1 MEIQRLSNTEV
12 YTSLDSEPRGLS
24 EREANLRLAR
34 YGPNEIQ
41 EIKGPPA
48 INKFLANFYHLFAV
62 LLWVGA
68 VLSFVAGLPEL
79 GWAIIAVIIINAV
92 FSFWQEHKAEEATE
106 ALKRMLPGHSKV
118 MREGEVKE
126 ILATDLVPGDVLVL
140 EEGDDISADARL
152 VQAFEM
158 RTVNATLT
166 GESDPVRRTSEPVPG
181 SDIALAV
188 SPNIVFAGTS
198 VATGSGRAVVYATGD
213 ATEFGKIA
221 GLTQK
226 IAEELSPLQKEMVF
240 VTRVVAVLAVGLGT
254 LFFVLGSSVAG
265 LSMPVALI
273 FAIGIIVANVPE
285 GLLPTVTL
293 SLAFGVERMAK
304 KNALI
309 KKLSSVETLG
319 STTVICTD
327 KTGTLTQNEMTV
339 RELWVDGKVITVG
352 GAGYEPVGLFRD
364 DGRVL
369 KQPQLDSWA
378 EFFRSALLCTTT
390 RLVAPAPGERAWKV
404 IGDPT
409 EAALLVVGKKAGQ
422 DIDAEFSAYPRI
434 YLLPFESVRKRMSSI
449 HEHNSRRV
457 AYVKGSPKEI
467 LDLSTR
473 VMFNGEVV
481 AIDSALK
488 AQLAERIDDFARR
501 GLRVLAIARRQL
513 TPDTSFFSTDTIE
526 RELVFLGL
534 MAMLDPPRPAVKNA
548 VRLAHRAGIKI
559 IMITGDYGLTA
570 ESIARQIG
578 IIEGQATVVSGPDLE
593 GMPDERLRDVVVEEN
608 VIFARVASEHK
619 MRVVD
624 ALRSHGEIVAV
635 TGDGVNDA
643 PALKRADIGI
653 AMGASGT
660 DVAREAAD
668 MVLTDDNF
676 ASIVAAIEEGRAVYD
691 NIRRFITY
699 IFASNIPEMVP
710 FILFVMLG
718 IPLPLTI
725 LQILAIDLGT
735 DLAPALALGS
745 EPPEPDVMDR
755 PPRPRNKRLLDISL
769 IARAYLFLGL
779 IEAAAGM
786 AGYYF
791 IYYQNGWRPGQTLDA
806 TGEVYVLATTMV
818 LASIVTMQIGNG
830 FAVRTERASILR
842 KGFFTNK
849 FYLLGIASEVLFIA
863 LIVYVPFLQRIF
875 HTAALRYTDWLFLFL
890 LTPTILLADEIRK
903 WLVRSRLLSSRSGGR
918 GMSGPATRSRVDSR
932 RRAA

>member
-24 EREANLRLAR
+24 DREANLRLER
-34 YGPNEIQ
+34 YGPNEIR
-41 EIKGPPA
+41 EIKGPPL

-68 VLSFVAGLPEL
+68 GLSFVAGLPEL
-79 GWAIIAVIIINAV
+79 GWAIIAVIIINAL
-92 FSFWQEHKAEEATE
+92 FSFWQEHKAEKATE
-106 ALKRMLPGHSKV
+106 ALKRLLPSYSKV
-118 MREGEVKE
+118 LREGEVKE
-126 ILATDLVPGDVLVL
+126 ILATALVPGDVLIL
-140 EEGDDISADARL
+140 EEGDNISADARL

-166 GESDPVRRTSEPVPG
+166 GESAPVRRTSAPIPG
-181 SDIALAV
+181 PDIALV
-188 SPNIVFAGTS
+188 ESPNIVFAGTN
-198 VATGSGRAVVYATGD
+198 VATGSGRAVAYATGD

-221 GLTQK
+221 GLTQQ
-226 IAEELSPLQKEMVF
+226 IATDLSPLQKEMVF

-254 LFFVLGSSVAG
+254 LFFVLGSELAG
-265 LSMPVALI
+265 LSMPVALL

-293 SLAFGVERMAK
+293 SLAFGVERMVK

-352 GAGYEPVGLFRD
+352 GAGYEPVGEFSA

-369 KQPQLDSWA
+369 TQPQMDSWV
-378 EFFRSALLCTTT
+378 EFFRSALLCTTS
-390 RLVAPAPGERAWKV
+390 RLVAPTPDERAWRV

-409 EAALLVVGKKAGQ
+409 EAALQVVAKKAGH
-422 DIDAEFSAYPRI
+422 DIDAEFGAYPRI
-434 YLLPFESVRKRMSSI
+434 YLLPFESARKRMSSI
-449 HEHNSRRV
+449 HENDSRRV
-457 AYVKGSPKEI
+457 AHVKGSPKEI
-467 LDLSTR
+467 LQLSTK
-473 VMFNGEVV
+473 VMLNGEAVN
-481 AIDSALK
+481 ITSELK
-488 AQLAERIDDFARR
+488 AQLEECIDDFARR
-501 GLRVLAIARRQL
+501 GLRVLAIARREL
-513 TPDTSFFSTDTIE
+513 ALDTSSYSADSVE
-526 RELVFLGL
+526 HDLVFLGL
-534 MAMLDPPRPAVKNA
+534 MAMLDPPRPEVENAVK
-548 VRLAHRAGIKI
+548 LAHRAGIRI

-570 ESIARQIG
+570 ESIARKIG
-578 IIEGQATVVSGPDLE
+578 IIEGPATVVSGSDLD
-593 GMPDERLRDVVVEEN
+593 GMPGDRLRDVVTQEN
-608 VIFARVASEHK
+608 VIFARVASDHK
-619 MRVVD
+619 MRVVE
-624 ALRSHGEIVAV
+624 ALRSRGEIVAV

-653 AMGASGT
+653 AMGVSGT

-668 MVLTDDNF
+668 MVLADDNF
-676 ASIVAAIEEGRAVYD
+676 ASIVSAIEEGRAVYD

-699 IFASNIPEMVP
+699 IFASNIPEIVP

-735 DLAPALALGS
+735 DIAPALALGS
-745 EPPEPDVMDR
+745 EPSEPDVMDR
-755 PPRPRNKRLLDISL
+755 PPRPRNKRLLDIPL
-769 IARAYLFLGL
+769 ITRAYLFLGP

-791 IYYQNGWRPGQTLDA
+791 IYYQNGWRPGETLA
-806 TGEVYVLATTMV
+806 ASGEVYVLATTMV

-830 FAVRTERASILR
+830 FAVRTERASILK
-842 KGFFTNK
+842 KGFLTNK
-849 FYLLGIASEVLFIA
+849 FYLWGIASELVFIA
-863 LIVYVPFLQRIF
+863 LIVYVPFFQLIF

-890 LTPTILLADEIRK
+890 FTPTILLADETRK
-903 WLVRSRLLSSRSGGR
+903 WIARRRRVSGR
-918 GMSGPATRSRVDSR
+918 GGGHGTTGPAMRARGGHK